1 MYIDGYWVWCGEA
14 NYHDPAAAAARSSK
28 EQSAVSSS
36 VVYTSIMNNMS
47 SLSVCLSVDQSVVG
61 GREEGR
67 REVEVS
73 LFLKYCIVLYWYPRP
88 CSRLFRS
95 SYFPQQP

>member
-1 MYIDGYWVWCGEA
+1 MYIDGYLVWWCEEA
-14 NYHDPAAAAARSSK
+14 SYHDPAAAARSK

-47 SLSVCLSVDQSVVG
+47 SLSVCLSVDQSMVG
-61 GREEGR
+61 GREGGE

-73 LFLKYCIVLYWYPRP
+73 LF
-88 CSRLFRS
+88 
-95 SYFPQQP
+95 

>member
-1 MYIDGYWVWCGEA
+1 MYIDGYWVWCEEA
-14 NYHDPAAAAARSSK
+14 NYHDPAAAAARSK

-47 SLSVCLSVDQSVVG
+47 SLSVCQSVDQSVVG
-61 GREEGR
+61 GREGGE

-73 LFLKYCIVLYWYPRP
+73 LF
-88 CSRLFRS
+88 
-95 SYFPQQP
+95 

>member
-1 MYIDGYWVWCGEA
+1 MGIWVWCGEA

-47 SLSVCLSVDQSVVG
+47 SLSVCQSVNQSMVG
-61 GREEGR
+61 GREGGE

-73 LFLKYCIVLYWYPRP
+73 LFLKYYIVSP
-88 CSRLFRS
+88 SLFPS
-95 SYFPQQP
+95 FPFILLSTTTLGR